1 MKLGTVKT
9 EHIAAVQVKT
19 LGWTQ
24 KIASLKKLSLFLFF
38 SLISFFCFF
47 LFIEVSISVPGN
59 LHPA

>member
-9 EHIAAVQVKT
+9 ECIAAVQVKT

-24 KIASLKKLSLFLFF
+24 KIASLKNCLFLFF
-38 SLISFFCFF
+38 FF
-47 LFIEVSISVPGN
+47 LFIEVNISVSGN